1 MDILEIIVAVVTTVP
16 LSYAL
21 AAALGVWFCIVIL
34 ASSV

>member
-1 MDILEIIVAVVTTVP
+1 MDILEIIVAVVTAAP